1 MSANRL
7 FDRATLIPWALG
19 ACVLVLSTLAT
30 AADKVVLMSP
40 KETPAYYSVED
51 LITQGFDFAGTEG
64 AMNVLVH
71 YPETWDQ
78 DSETWDQDFARI
90 MERVAAAAEKMG
102 FSEPQ
107 WYVVPT
113 VVPAGEP
120 TGKGMTYGVWGQRET
135 ASKMD
140 VAGYLA
146 MPYEGFGAYKESPP
160 TIEPFVAFALSE
172 SDFVPGKRFRLTNT
186 PITISDDMK
195 TLSLKGTSIE
205 LELERIREEALR
217 NPWTKFSTLVS
228 GTAEAEFQ
236 AQLKDQANVVQGARL
251 GKVAEECIQQY
262 ESWSNCY
269 NKVPGLTKGSGGWI
283 KEGFEGFHAGI
294 YRDRG
299 EIGSIWVPSPAESL
313 IHRQGLR
320 AK

>member
-7 FDRATLIPWALG
+7 FDRATLMPWAVG
-19 ACVLVLSTLAT
+19 AFVLVLSTLAT
-30 AADKVVLMSP
+30 AADKVKVMSSKQAP
-40 KETPAYYSVED
+40 TYYSLKD
-51 LITQGFDFAGTEG
+51 LMIQGSDIAGTEG

-71 YPETWDQ
+71 YPEIGDTDL
-78 DSETWDQDFARI
+78 AHI
-90 MERVAAAAEKMG
+90 MEGVAAAAEKKG

-113 VVPAGEP
+113 FVPAGDP
-120 TGKGMTYGVWGQRET
+120 SGKELTYGVWGQWQT

-140 VAGYLA
+140 GANYMA
-146 MPYEGFGAYKESPP
+146 MPYEGFSAYKESPP

-172 SDFVPGKRFRLTNT
+172 SDFVPGNRFRLTNT
-186 PITISDDMK
+186 PITISNDLK
-195 TLSLKGTSIE
+195 TLSLKGTTIE

-228 GTAEAEFQ
+228 GTAEGKLQ
-236 AQLKDQANVVQGARL
+236 AKGKGEANVVQGAQL
-251 GKVAEECIQQY
+251 GKAEECVQQY
-262 ESWSNCY
+262 ESWSKCY
-269 NKVPGLTKGSGGWI
+269 NKMLGLTEGSPGWI
-283 KEGFEGFHAGI
+283 NDGFEGFHAGI
-294 YRDRG
+294 YRDSG

>member
-7 FDRATLIPWALG
+7 FDRATLMPWAVG
-19 ACVLVLSTLAT
+19 AFVLVLSTLAT
-30 AADKVVLMSP
+30 AADKVVQMSP
-40 KETPAYYSVED
+40 KETPTYYSVKD
-51 LITQGFDFAGTEG
+51 LITQGFNFAGTEG

-78 DSETWDQDFARI
+78 DSETWDQDFAHI
-90 MERVAAAAEKMG
+90 MERFAAGKLGFAE
-102 FSEPQ
+102 PR
-107 WYVVPT
+107 WYVIPT
-113 VVPAGEP
+113 VVPAGDS
-120 TGKGMTYGVWGQRET
+120 TGKGMTYGVWGQWET
-135 ASKMD
+135 APKMD
-140 VAGYLA
+140 VASYLA
-146 MPYEGFGAYKESPP
+146 MPYEGFSAYKEIAP

-172 SDFVPGKRFRLTNT
+172 TDFVPGKRFRLTNT

-195 TLSLKGTSIE
+195 TLSLKGTTIE

-236 AQLKDQANVVQGARL
+236 AQLKGEANAVQGPRL
-251 GKVAEECIQQY
+251 GKVAEECIKQY

-269 NKVPGLTKGSGGWI
+269 NKVPGFTKGSAGWI

-294 YRDRG
+294 YRDSG
-299 EIGSIWVPSPAESL
+299 EIGSIWLPSPAESL
-313 IHRQGLR
+313 IYRQGLR